1 MDTGT
6 IFAVGI
12 PAIIGAVALF
22 VLYSRKQHQRNLQAI
37 TIKDPASSSKKKA
50 A

>member
-12 PAIIGAVALF
+12 PAIIGVVALF
-22 VLYSRKQHQRNLQAI
+22 VLYSRRQHQRNMQAI
-37 TIKDPASSSKKKA
+37 TIKEPAPSSKKKA